1 MAIDITIVDETSS
14 GQRSNASNLRVSR
27 GRMTLRELIRR
38 RVHAEVE
45 AYNAKLPEY
54 FRGLV
59 QPNEAERTLNGYR
72 MKKPRPVSAE
82 AQCEKAFASFAANG
96 FFVLLGDKQLESLD
110 TEIEVTHPCEL
121 HFVKL
126 VPLVG
131 G

>member
-1 MAIDITIVDETSS
+1 MVIDVTIVDETSS
-14 GQRSNASNLRVSR
+14 GQRSSSSRLRVNG
-27 GRMTLRELIRR
+27 GRTTLRELIRQ
-38 RVHAEVE
+38 RVHTEVE

-54 FRGLV
+54 FQGLV

-72 MKKPRPVSAE
+72 MKKPRAVSAE
-82 AQCEKAFASFAANG
+82 AQCEKAFASFVANG
-96 FFVLLGDKQLESLD
+96 FFVLLGDKQVEFLD
-110 TEIEVTHPCEL
+110 TEIDVTKPCEL